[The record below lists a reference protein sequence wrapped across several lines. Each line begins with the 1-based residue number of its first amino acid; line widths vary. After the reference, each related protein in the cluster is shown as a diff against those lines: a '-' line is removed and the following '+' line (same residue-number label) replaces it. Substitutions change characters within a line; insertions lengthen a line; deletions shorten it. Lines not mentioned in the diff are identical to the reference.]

1 MKRLNIEAATLQVTY
16 WPDRNQPDLC
26 AGLTVQEVR

>member
-16 WPDRNQPDLC
+16 WPDRNHPDLC